1 LVKNIIHYQLISSLE
16 LHGPTD
22 DSDTHLGHKCL
33 PDVGRRHERIYD
45 GTRNG
50 MKGNCQLRPNIL
62 VGVFHVN
69 RLNREHGSDRTT
81 LFGLTKLKQICK
93 EDNSDVRI

>member
-1 LVKNIIHYQLISSLE
+1 
-16 LHGPTD
+16 
-22 DSDTHLGHKCL
+22 
-33 PDVGRRHERIYD
+33 
-45 GTRNG
+45 
-50 MKGNCQLRPNIL
+50 MKGNCQIRPNIL

-69 RLNREHGSDRTT
+69 RLNREHSSDRTT